1 MTKFK
6 LTEIE
11 KIPGDWEVVRLGDN
25 KIFQIRYGKA
35 KPKEKGRIPVVGS
48 SGIYDYTNKAL
59 VNPPVI
65 VVGRKGTAGEAF
77 LLKEPCWPSDTT
89 FYITLISKVL
99 DAGYLYFFLK
109 WRRMSGE
116 GAKTTLPSLRYDDL
130 SNQHIPLP
138 PFPEQ
143 QKIAIILSTVDEATQ
158 KTDDIIA
165 KSQELKKGL
174 MERLL
179 TRGIGH
185 TKFKQ
190 TEIGEIPE
198 EWKIRRVKEICEKP
212 QYGYTQSATDKP
224 IGPKFLRI
232 TDIQNGEVKWD
243 TVPFCRCPDDLIKK
257 YLLKPGD
264 ILFVRTGATT
274 GKSYVIEEC
283 PKAVFGSYLIRLG
296 VKRREVDPFYLFVFF
311 NSSTYWKQ
319 IRQSMVGS
327 AQGGVNAT
335 ILSSLKAPIPR
346 LPEQRRIAEIIFS
359 VDEKVKKE
367 RQRKEQLEKL
377 KRGLVQDLLTGR
389 ARVKVN

>member
-65 VVGRKGTAGEAF
+65 VVGRKGTAGEVF

-99 DAGYLYFFLK
+99 DADYLYFFLK

-130 SNQHIPLP
+130 SNQHVPLP

-174 MERLL
+174 MQSLL
-179 TRGIGH
+179 TKGIGH

-190 TEIGEIPE
+190 TEVGEIPE
-198 EWKIRRVKEICEKP
+198 EWKVVRLGDVCSVRKNKSSPTGDTIATIPMELIPEDGLYAGHIMKKKSAVKSGVFCKSGDLLLAKITPCFENGKQGIVPKVPNEIAI
-212 QYGYTQSATDKP
+212 ATTEVYP
-224 IGPKFLRI
+224 IVCDE
-232 TDIQNGEVKWD
+232 TD
-243 TVPFCRCPDDLIKK
+243 TLYLF
-257 YLLKPGD
+257 YLLKRTSVRN
-264 ILFVRTGATT
+264 ILASRMTGTT
-274 GKSYVIEEC
+274 GRQRI
-283 PKAVFGSYLIRLG
+283 PKTVLNNLLI
-296 VKRREVDPFYLFVFF
+296 PFPSFSEQQKIASILL
-311 NSSTYWKQ
+311 
-319 IRQSMVGS
+319 
-327 AQGGVNAT
+327 T
-335 ILSSLKAPIPR
+335 I
-346 LPEQRRIAEIIFS
+346 
-359 VDEKVKKE
+359 DEKIGKE
-367 RQRKEQLEKL
+367 KQRKEQLEKL
-377 KRGLVQDLLTGR
+377 KKGLMQDLLRGR
-389 ARVKVN
+389 VRVKT